1 LRSFDFSVL
10 EAHAALHPNLR
21 PGAPTMEYYPVF
33 MNVTARRCVV
43 VGGGEVAARKVE
55 SLVEAGADV
64 TVVSPEAVDAIAVLT
79 GAGRIQ
85 WLRRP
90 YRTGDLRGAFL
101 AYAATDDD
109 ELHAAIAADAKD
121 AAVLLNVV
129 DRPQWCD
136 FIVPSIA
143 RRGDLVVAVST
154 SGRSPAMARRIRQ
167 DIESMLTAEYEA
179 AIALFDRLRRHLVRR
194 GWSFERRREIFDR
207 LLKSGVLGSLR
218 RADGAEVDR
227 LLAEHTGES
236 ISAASLEAER

>member
-1 LRSFDFSVL
+1 
-10 EAHAALHPNLR
+10 
-21 PGAPTMEYYPVF
+21 MEYYPVF
-33 MNVTARRCVV
+33 LNVTARRCVV

-55 SLVEAGADV
+55 SLIDAGAEV
-64 TVVSPEAVDAIAVLT
+64 TVVSPSAAGSIASLAAT
-79 GAGRIQ
+79 GRIQ
-85 WLRRP
+85 WVRRP
-90 YRTGDLRGAFL
+90 YSSGDIVGAFL

-121 AAVLLNVV
+121 AGVPLNVV

-167 DIESMLTAEYEA
+167 DIETMLTAEYEA
-179 AIALFDRLRRHLVRR
+179 AIELFDRLRRHLVRR

-207 LLKSGVLGSLR
+207 LLESDVLSSLR
-218 RADGAEVDR
+218 RDDSAAVDR

-236 ISAASLEAER
+236 ISTASLEAER